1 MIPPDELLN
10 ALRREDRFSIIT
22 HISPDGDGLG
32 SALALAAALDQ
43 AGKETAVYCRDAVPH
58 QYRFLPR
65 WEAFRPMDDVTD
77 FQTLVLVDCNDLDRI
92 GIAKGQAGNITFRSS
107 IVIDHHESE
116 RPFGDIRWIE
126 PHAAATGMMIERLIP
141 ALGLTINR
149 DMALSLYTAIIVDTG
164 NFRYENT
171 TGEVLTTA
179 ARLVEAGA
187 EPHLIAGEVFDSW
200 TEGRFRLFIEVLGTL
215 EIRDDVAFMTV
226 TQEMLRKTKT
236 SVSDVETF
244 VSFPKILRNVKTAV
258 LLREMDDGAYKVS
271 LRSKNAVNV
280 AKIAETLGGG
290 GHKNAAGCKIRDD
303 AATSRERLFQL
314 IRSSA
319 RAPK

>member
-1 MIPPDELLN
+1 MIPPEELLN

-43 AGKETAVYCRDAVPH
+43 AGKETAVYCRDAVPQ

-77 FQTLVLVDCNDLDRI
+77 FQTLVLVDRNDLDRI

-149 DMALSLYTAIIVDTG
+149 DMALSLYTAIIVDMEISAT
-164 NFRYENT
+164 RT
-171 TGEVLTTA
+171 PR
-179 ARLVEAGA
+179 AR
-187 EPHLIAGEVFDSW
+187 
-200 TEGRFRLFIEVLGTL
+200 
-215 EIRDDVAFMTV
+215 
-226 TQEMLRKTKT
+226 
-236 SVSDVETF
+236 
-244 VSFPKILRNVKTAV
+244 
-258 LLREMDDGAYKVS
+258 
-271 LRSKNAVNV
+271 
-280 AKIAETLGGG
+280 
-290 GHKNAAGCKIRDD
+290 C
-303 AATSRERLFQL
+303 
-314 IRSSA
+314 
-319 RAPK
+319 